1 MFQMIPSPALD
12 PSAALLKL
20 IGHIEGAYSP
30 SSIRAYRSEM
40 LEFIRFCE
48 HHRFNALPASP
59 DAVSQF
65 LLEQLGR
72 GLKFTS
78 LRRKASS
85 ISAVHRLSNLPDP
98 TQDAEVRIALR
109 KIKRTVGM
117 RLKQAYPINQ
127 DLLYRLLDVTT
138 DNLRGLRDKALLL
151 LAYDTLR
158 RRGELVSLRIEDIE
172 FLDDQGAS
180 VLLRKSKTDQY
191 GAGQWIHL
199 SIPTTRAVEDWI
211 SAAGLRSGFILRSIR
226 SRDNVLESMS
236 ESRVNRTLKRLAR
249 MAQLTPTQIR
259 QISGHSTRV
268 GAAQDLLIA
277 GASLPQIMVKGGWSK
292 TDTVIRY
299 IERVN
304 PSLLASVDP
313 RALIQAG
320 PRRSFPS

>member
-1 MFQMIPSPALD
+1 MPNCATQALQD
-12 PSAALLKL
+12 LLL
-20 IGHIEGAYSP
+20 HIEGAYAP
-30 SSIRAYRSEM
+30 NTIRAYRAEM
-40 LEFIRFCE
+40 MEFIRYCQT
-48 HHRFNALPASP
+48 HGMCALPAS
-59 DAVSQF
+59 AQSVSDF
-65 LLEQLGR
+65 LTEQMGL
-72 GLKFTS
+72 GLKYTS

-85 ISAVHRLSNLPDP
+85 ISAVHRLCNLPDP
-98 TQDAEVRIALR
+98 TKDAEVRIALR
-109 KIKRTVGM
+109 KIKRCVGV
-117 RLKQAYPINQ
+117 RQHQAYPINSA
-127 DLLYRLLDVTT
+127 LMRRMLDVTT
-138 DNLRGLRDKALLL
+138 DDLRGLRDRALLM
-151 LAYDTLR
+151 LAYDSMR

-180 VLLRKSKTDQY
+180 VLLRRSKTDQF

-199 SIPTTRAVEDWI
+199 SVPTTRAVEDWI
-211 SAAGLRSGFILRSIR
+211 SAAGLSSGFILRSIR
-226 SRDNVLESMS
+226 GRDNVLQTMS

-249 MAQLTPTQIR
+249 RAQLTPTQIR

-313 RALIQAG
+313 RALTQAG
-320 PRRSFPS
+320 PRRSCPS